1 MILSTISIRRP
12 VFATVMSLL
21 IVLIGV
27 VSYLRLP
34 VREYPNIDE
43 PVITVETTYRGASA
57 EIVESRITTTLE
69 ESLAGIEGIEVMSS
83 ISRQEKSQITLR
95 FRITRDADGAANDVR
110 DRVARVRSQLPDTI
124 DEPVVA
130 KVEAD
135 AQPIIYL
142 AFSSDRHSELEI
154 TDIADRLV
162 KARLQTL
169 DGVANVEIYGQ
180 RKFSM
185 RIWIDPVRLA
195 AYGLTPADVE
205 TALRQQNVEI
215 PSGRIESTNREFSV
229 VAETDMQTPAQ
240 FENLVI
246 RDVQGYLVR
255 LRDVARV
262 EIGAEDDRVNARFNG
277 NPAVALG
284 VIKQSTANPLQVSQQ
299 MMRVLPEIQRI
310 LPEGMRVA
318 VAYDSSVFIDRAI
331 ENVYSVIGE
340 AVLLVLVVIFL
351 FLRSLRAT
359 LIPLVTIPVSLIG
372 ACAIMFAL
380 GFTINT
386 LTLLAFVLA
395 VGLVVDDAI
404 VVLENIARYVE
415 KGMKPYRA
423 AIKGAS
429 EIGFAVIAMTLT
441 LAAVYVPVALQTGRI
456 GRLFIE
462 FALTLAAAV
471 IVSGF
476 VALTL
481 SPMMS
486 SLLLKDHEKHGKLY
500 MFGERVLNGLTEAY
514 RASLRVALHARLV
527 IVVIGLLVGA
537 GAWGLFHSLQSELS
551 PVEDRGILIGVGIG
565 PEGATLENTTRY
577 AQGLERAFSQQPDMV
592 SYFTVAGYPVVNKV
606 IMFARLNDWGERSVS
621 STTVQR
627 QLFPQFM
634 GNTGLLAFPITPPS
648 LGQRGLDR
656 PISYVLQT
664 SSSYEDLEVALN
676 AFLAELRGYPG
687 LTQLDTDLRLNKP
700 QLRIEVDRDKVQSL
714 GLSEEMIGRTL
725 ETLLGGRKVTTFKL
739 NGKQYEVIVQ
749 IDPRERR
756 DPRDLLGIFVRTPG
770 GDLVQLSNVVRVTET
785 VAPRELNHFNRLRS
799 VTITADVAPGY
810 TMGTVLDHMN
820 EVAAR
825 VLPPT
830 VQVDYDGQSRE
841 ARTSSSGQLVTFI
854 LALMFIYLVM
864 AAQFESFIDPFVIM
878 LSVPLAIAGALL
890 ALKLNGQT
898 LNVYSQIGLITLIG
912 LITKNGIL
920 IVEFA
925 NQLREQGAEKM
936 EAVLDA
942 ASLRLRPI
950 LMTTAAMILGAVPL
964 ARATGAGAESR
975 QAIGWVIVGGLTVGT
990 LFTLYVVPVVYTLL
1004 SPRRHV
1010 HAADEAVEAEEAV
1023 PQK

>member
-1 MILSTISIRRP
+1 MVLSTISIRRP
-12 VFATVMSLL
+12 VLATVMSML
-21 IVLIGV
+21 IILIGLV
-27 VSYLRLP
+27 AYNRLP

-43 PVITVETTYRGASA
+43 PTITVETTYRGASA

-69 ESLAGIEGIEVMSS
+69 DSLAGIEGIQIISS

-95 FRITRDADGAANDVR
+95 FRLSRDADGAANDVR
-110 DRVARVRSQLPDTI
+110 DRVARVRAQLPDTI

-142 AFSSDRHSELEI
+142 AFSSDRHTPLEI
-154 TDIADRLV
+154 TDVADRLV

-169 DGVANVEIYGQ
+169 DGVANVMIFGE
-180 RKFSM
+180 RRFSM
-185 RIWIDPVRLA
+185 RIWLDPVRTA

-205 TALRQQNVEI
+205 AALTHQNVEI
-215 PSGRIESTNREFSV
+215 PAGRIESANREFGV
-229 VAETDMQTPAQ
+229 VAETDMRSVAQ

-246 RDVQGYLVR
+246 RDVRGYLVR

-262 EIGAEDDRVNARFNG
+262 EIGAEDERVNARFNG

-299 MMRVLPEIQRI
+299 MMQVLPDIQRI
-310 LPEGMRVA
+310 LPEGMQVA

-331 ENVYSVIGE
+331 NNVFDVIME
-340 AVLLVLVVIFL
+340 AVGLVLLVIFL
-351 FLRSLRAT
+351 FLRSVRAT

-372 ACAIMFAL
+372 AFAIMYAF
-380 GFTINT
+380 GFSINT

-415 KGMKPYRA
+415 EGMKPFPA

-441 LAAVYVPVALQTGRI
+441 LVAVYVPVALQTGRI
-456 GRLFIE
+456 GRLFVE

-471 IVSGF
+471 LVSGF

-481 SPMMS
+481 SPMMA
-486 SLLLKDHEKHGKLY
+486 SLLLKDHQQHGKLY

-514 RASLRVALHARLV
+514 RASLRMALHARAV
-527 IVVIGLLVGA
+527 IVVIGLLVGV
-537 GAWGLFHSLQSELS
+537 GSGWLFNSLQSELS
-551 PVEDRGILIGVGIG
+551 PLEDRGVLIGVGIG
-565 PEGATLENTTRY
+565 PEGATLDYTTRY
-577 AQGLERAFSQQPDMV
+577 AHDLERAMAQNPHVQ
-592 SYFTVAGYPVVNKV
+592 SYFTVAGFPVVNQS
-606 IMFARLNDWGERSVS
+606 IMFARLRDWSDRPVS
-621 STTVQR
+621 SR
-627 QLFPQFM
+627 QIQGMLFPQFM
-634 GNTGLLAFPITPPS
+634 GNTGLLAFPIAPPS
-648 LGQRGLDR
+648 LGQQGIER
-656 PISYVLQT
+656 PINFILQT
-664 SSSYEDLEVALN
+664 SGTYEELQAVLDKY
-676 AFLAELRGYPG
+676 LAELRTYPG
-687 LTQLDTDLRLNKP
+687 LSQIDVDLRLSKP
-700 QLRIEVDRDKVQSL
+700 QLRVEVDRDKVQSL

-739 NGKQYEVIVQ
+739 NGKQYDVIVQ
-749 IDPRERR
+749 IDPQDRR
-756 DPRDLLGIFVRTPG
+756 DPRDLLGIFVRTPTG
-770 GDLVQLSNVVRVTET
+770 QLVQLSNLVRVVET
-785 VAPRELNHFNRLRS
+785 IAPRELNHFNRLRS
-799 VTITADVAPGY
+799 AKITANLNPGY
-810 TMGTVLDHMN
+810 TTETALAHMD
-820 EVAAR
+820 ELAAR
-825 VLPPT
+825 ILPTT
-830 VQVDYDGQSRE
+830 VQVDYDGESRE
-841 ARTSSSGQLVTFI
+841 SRIATSGQFVMFGMSL
-854 LALMFIYLVM
+854 LFIYLVL
-864 AAQFESFIDPFVIM
+864 AAQFESFVDPFVIM

-890 ALKLNGQT
+890 ALKLNGMT
-898 LNVYSQIGLITLIG
+898 LNVYSQIGIITLIG

-925 NQLREQGAEKM
+925 NQLREQGENKM
-936 EAVLDA
+936 DAVLHA
-942 ASLRLRPI
+942 ATLRLRPI

-964 ARATGAGAESR
+964 ARASGAGAESR

-1010 HAADEAVEAEEAV
+1010 QPAMEPSA
-1023 PQK
+1023 QK